1 MCPYF
6 AFVNFI
12 KNPMIMNYSYK
23 NVNFRTIAAFSLLL
37 FTALLSAQKKQKP
50 LNVIFMIGDGMGVSQ
65 VTSAFYFG
73 NSEPNFA
80 KFKVV
85 GLSETSSTSN
95 LITDSA
101 AGATALSIGKKTYKR
116 AIGVDKDSIAIPTIL
131 EQLQK
136 NDYQTGLV
144 SLTSITHATPASYY
158 AHVKDRDL
166 HEDIALEFLK
176 SDVDFA
182 AGGGLKFFNK
192 RKDGKNLLEQLNKN
206 YRIDTV
212 SLSKPI
218 SGKKNL
224 YLLAQDELP
233 NKVQG
238 RGDFLSEATQT
249 ALNYFSK
256 DKKPFFLM
264 VEGSF
269 IDWGG
274 HAKDAEMMTKEVLD
288 FDKTIGVVI
297 DYIKKNPNT
306 LLVVTADHETGGASI
321 GKFSEKDAATGKEK
335 EVGNKVQVN
344 FIDNQHTAALV
355 PVFAMGK
362 GQEIFSGVYPNNT
375 IYHKLVEAL
384 KKSGINIK

>member
-1 MCPYF
+1 MKF
-6 AFVNFI
+6 L
-12 KNPMIMNYSYK
+12 YK
-23 NVNFRTIAAFSLLL
+23 ITIYRKFFLLSLLL
-37 FTALLSAQKKQKP
+37 FTAIFKAQTEKP
-50 LNVIFMIGDGMGVSQ
+50 LNIIFMIGDGMGVSQ

-73 NSEPNFA
+73 NSEPNFT
-80 KFKVV
+80 KFKIV

-101 AGATALSIGKKTYKR
+101 AGATALSTGKKTYKR

-166 HEDIALEFLK
+166 HEDIALGFLK
-176 SDVDFA
+176 SNVDFA

-238 RGDFLSEATQT
+238 RGDFLPEATQT
-249 ALNYFSK
+249 ALDYFSK
-256 DKKPFFLM
+256 NKKPFFLM

-297 DYIKKNPNT
+297 DYIRKNPNT

-321 GKFSEKDAATGKEK
+321 GKYSEKDPVTGKEK
-335 EVGNKVQVN
+335 EIGNKVQVN
-344 FIDNQHTAALV
+344 FIDNQHSAALV

-362 GQEIFSGVYPNNT
+362 GQELFSGVYPNNT
-375 IYHKLVEAL
+375 IYYKLVEAL
-384 KKSGINIK
+384 NKSGITIK

>member
-1 MCPYF
+1 
-6 AFVNFI
+6 
-12 KNPMIMNYSYK
+12 MNYWYK
-23 NVNFRTIAAFSLLL
+23 NVNFRTVAAFSLLL
-37 FTALLSAQKKQKP
+37 FTSLLSAQKKQKP

-73 NSEPNFA
+73 NSEPNFTQ
-80 KFKVV
+80 FKIV

-101 AGATALSIGKKTYKR
+101 AGATALSTGKKTYKR

-158 AHVKDRDL
+158 AHLKDRDL

-192 RKDGKNLLEQLNKN
+192 RKDGKNLLSELNKK

-224 YLLAQDELP
+224 YLLAQDELS

-238 RGDFLSEATQT
+238 RGDFLPEATQT
-249 ALNYFSK
+249 ALDYFAK
-256 DKKPFFLM
+256 NNKPFFLM

-274 HAKDAEMMTKEVLD
+274 HAKDPEMMTKEVLD

-321 GKFSEKDAATGKEK
+321 GKYSEKDVMTGKEK
-335 EVGNKVQVN
+335 EIGNKVQVN

-362 GQEIFSGVYPNNT
+362 GQELFSGVYPNNI

-384 KKSGINIK
+384 KKSGVKKLK

>member
-1 MCPYF
+1 M
-6 AFVNFI
+6 
-12 KNPMIMNYSYK
+12 
-23 NVNFRTIAAFSLLL
+23 
-37 FTALLSAQKKQKP
+37 
-50 LNVIFMIGDGMGVSQ
+50 
-65 VTSAFYFG
+65 
-73 NSEPNFA
+73 
-80 KFKVV
+80 
-85 GLSETSSTSN
+85 
-95 LITDSA
+95 
-101 AGATALSIGKKTYKR
+101 
-116 AIGVDKDSIAIPTIL
+116 
-131 EQLQK
+131 
-136 NDYQTGLV
+136 
-144 SLTSITHATPASYY
+144 
-158 AHVKDRDL
+158 KDRDL
-166 HEDIALEFLK
+166 HEDIALEFLT
-176 SDVDFA
+176 SNVDFA

-238 RGDFLSEATQT
+238 RGDFLPEATQT

-297 DYIKKNPNT
+297 DFIKKNPNT

-321 GKFSEKDAATGKEK
+321 GKYSEKDVATGKEK
-335 EVGNKVQVN
+335 EIGNKVQVN

-362 GQEIFSGVYPNNT
+362 GQEFFSGVYPNNT

-384 KKSGINIK
+384 KKSGIKIK

>member
-1 MCPYF
+1 
-6 AFVNFI
+6 
-12 KNPMIMNYSYK
+12 MNYSYK
-23 NVNFRTIAAFSLLL
+23 NVNLRTVAAFSLLL

-101 AGATALSIGKKTYKR
+101 AGATALSTGKKTYKR

-176 SDVDFA
+176 SNVDFA

-206 YRIDTV
+206 YRIDTI

-218 SGKKNL
+218 SRKKNL

-238 RGDFLSEATQT
+238 RGDFLPEATQT
-249 ALNYFSK
+249 ALDYFSK

-297 DYIKKNPNT
+297 DFIKKNPNT

-321 GKFSEKDAATGKEK
+321 GKYSEKDVATGKEK
-335 EVGNKVQVN
+335 EIGNKVQVN
-344 FIDNQHTAALV
+344 FIDNQHSAALV

-362 GQEIFSGVYPNNT
+362 GQELFSGVYPNNA

-384 KKSGINIK
+384 KKSGVSIK

>member
-1 MCPYF
+1 MPYF
-6 AFVNFI
+6 AFINFI
-12 KNPMIMNYSYK
+12 KNLMIMNYSYK

-50 LNVIFMIGDGMGVSQ
+50 INVIFMIGDGMGVSQ

-101 AGATALSIGKKTYKR
+101 AGATALSTGKKTYKR

-136 NDYQTGLV
+136 NNYQTGLV

-176 SDVDFA
+176 SNVDFA

-238 RGDFLSEATQT
+238 RGDFLPEATQT
-249 ALNYFSK
+249 ALDYFSK
-256 DKKPFFLM
+256 NKKPFFLM

-321 GKFSEKDAATGKEK
+321 GKYSEKDPVTEKEK
-335 EVGNKVQVN
+335 EIGNKVQVN
-344 FIDNQHTAALV
+344 FIDNQHSAALV

-362 GQEIFSGVYPNNT
+362 GQELFSGVYPNNT

-384 KKSGINIK
+384 KKSGIKIK

>member
-1 MCPYF
+1 
-6 AFVNFI
+6 
-12 KNPMIMNYSYK
+12 MNYCYK
-23 NVNFRTIAAFSLLL
+23 NVNFRAIAAFSLLL

-73 NSEPNFA
+73 NSEPNFTQ
-80 KFKVV
+80 FKIV

-101 AGATALSIGKKTYKR
+101 AGATALSTGKKTYKR

-192 RKDGKNLLEQLNKN
+192 RKDGKNLLSELNKK

-212 SLSKPI
+212 SLSKPV

-238 RGDFLSEATQT
+238 RGDFLPEATQT
-249 ALNYFSK
+249 ALDYFAK
-256 DKKPFFLM
+256 NNKPFFLM

-274 HAKDAEMMTKEVLD
+274 HAKDPEMMTKEVLD

-321 GKFSEKDAATGKEK
+321 GKHSEKDVVTGKEK
-335 EVGNKVQVN
+335 EIGNKVQVN

-362 GQEIFSGVYPNNT
+362 GQELFSGVYPNNT

-384 KKSGINIK
+384 KKSGVKKLK

>member
-1 MCPYF
+1 
-6 AFVNFI
+6 
-12 KNPMIMNYSYK
+12 MIYSYK
-23 NVNFRTIAAFSLLL
+23 SINVKGFAAFFMLL
-37 FTALLSAQKKQKP
+37 FTAFTQAQNQKP
-50 LNVIFMIGDGMGVSQ
+50 MNVIFMIGDGMGVSQ

-73 NSEPNFA
+73 EGKPNFQQ
-80 KFKVV
+80 FKYV
-85 GLSETSSTSN
+85 GLSETSSTSDR
-95 LITDSA
+95 ITDSA
-101 AGATALSIGKKTYKR
+101 AGATALSTGQKTFKR
-116 AIGVDKDSIAIPTIL
+116 AIGVDKDSLSIPTIL
-131 EQLQK
+131 EQLQDK
-136 NDYQTGLV
+136 GYKTGLV

-166 HEDIALEFLK
+166 HEDIALDFIK

-192 RKDGKNLLEQLNKN
+192 RKDKKNLLKDLSKKN

-212 SLSKPI
+212 SLSKPVA
-218 SGKKNL
+218 GKRNL
-224 YLLAQDELP
+224 YLMAQDELP

-238 RGDFLSEATQT
+238 RKDFLPEATQV
-249 ALNYFSK
+249 ALDYFTQE
-256 DKKPFFLM
+256 DKPFFLM

-274 HAKDAEMMTKEVLD
+274 HATDPDMMVKEVLD
-288 FDKTIGVVI
+288 FDKTIGVVM
-297 DYIKKNPNT
+297 DFVKKNPNT

-321 GKFSEKDAATGKEK
+321 GKFVQKDPATGKKK
-335 EVGNKVQVN
+335 EDKTKVQVN

-362 GQEIFSGVYPNNT
+362 GEELFSGVYPNNT

-384 KKSGINIK
+384 KKSGVHLK

>member
-1 MCPYF
+1 
-6 AFVNFI
+6 
-12 KNPMIMNYSYK
+12 MNYCYK
-23 NVNFRTIAAFSLLL
+23 NVNFRAIAAFSLLL

-73 NSEPNFA
+73 NSEPNFTQ
-80 KFKVV
+80 FKIV

-101 AGATALSIGKKTYKR
+101 AGATALSTGKKTYKR

-136 NDYQTGLV
+136 NDYQTGLI

-192 RKDGKNLLEQLNKN
+192 RKDGKNLLLELNKN

-212 SLSKPI
+212 SLSKPV

-238 RGDFLSEATQT
+238 RGDFLPEATKT
-249 ALNYFSK
+249 ALDHFS
-256 DKKPFFLM
+256 DSNNPFFLM

-297 DYIKKNPNT
+297 NYIKKNPNT

-321 GKFSEKDAATGKEK
+321 GKYSEKDAVTGKEK
-335 EVGNKVQVN
+335 EIGNKVQVN

-362 GQEIFSGVYPNNT
+362 GQELFSGVYPNNT

-384 KKSGINIK
+384 KKSGIKIKY

>member
-1 MCPYF
+1 
-6 AFVNFI
+6 
-12 KNPMIMNYSYK
+12 MNYSYK

-37 FTALLSAQKKQKP
+37 FTTLMSAQKKQSP
-50 LNVIFMIGDGMGVSQ
+50 LNIIFMIGDGMGVSQ

-101 AGATALSIGKKTYKR
+101 AGATALSTGKKTYKR

-176 SDVDFA
+176 SNIDFA

-206 YRIDTV
+206 YRIDTI

-238 RGDFLSEATQT
+238 RGDFLPEATQT

-297 DYIKKNPNT
+297 DFIKKNPNT

-321 GKFSEKDAATGKEK
+321 GKYSEKDPVTGKEK

-344 FIDNQHTAALV
+344 FIDNQHSAALV

-362 GQEIFSGVYPNNT
+362 GQELFSGVYPNHT

-384 KKSGINIK
+384 RKNGIKIK

>member
-1 MCPYF
+1 
-6 AFVNFI
+6 
-12 KNPMIMNYSYK
+12 MNYCYK
-23 NVNFRTIAAFSLLL
+23 SINFRRFALIPLFL
-37 FTALLSAQKKQKP
+37 FTALMSAQQQKP
-50 LNVIFMIGDGMGVSQ
+50 LNIIFMIGDGMGVSQ

-73 NSEPNFA
+73 NSTPNFT
-80 KFKVV
+80 KFNVV
-85 GLSETSSTSN
+85 GLSETSSTSH

-101 AGATALSIGKKTYKR
+101 AGATALSTGQKTYKR
-116 AIGVDKDSIAIPTIL
+116 AIGVDKDSVAIPTIL

-136 NDYQTGLV
+136 HQYQTGLV
-144 SLTSITHATPASYY
+144 SLTSITHATPAAYY

-166 HEDIALEFLK
+166 HEDIALDFLK

-192 RKDGKNLLEQLNKN
+192 RKDGKNLLKQLSKN
-206 YRIDTV
+206 YKIDTV
-212 SLSKPI
+212 SLSKPVV
-218 SGKKNL
+218 GKKNL
-224 YLLAQDELP
+224 YLMAEDAMP

-238 RGDFLSEATQT
+238 RGDFLPEATQV
-249 ALNYFSK
+249 ALDYFSK
-256 DKKPFFLM
+256 KEKPFFLM

-274 HAKDAEMMTKEVLD
+274 HATDAEMMTKEVLD

-297 DYIKKNPNT
+297 DFIKKNPNT

-321 GKFSEKDAATGKEK
+321 GKYTEEDPATGKMK
-335 EVGNKVQVN
+335 EINDKVQVN

-362 GQEIFSGVYPNNT
+362 GEELFPGVYPNNT
-375 IYHKLVEAL
+375 IYHKLAEAL
-384 KKSGINIK
+384 KKSGVILK

>member
-1 MCPYF
+1 MK
-6 AFVNFI
+6 FI
-12 KNPMIMNYSYK
+12 C
-23 NVNFRTIAAFSLLL
+23 TITKFNKVILLSLLL
-37 FTALLSAQKKQKP
+37 FTALIKAQTQKP
-50 LNVIFMIGDGMGVSQ
+50 LNIIFMIGDGMGVSQ

-73 NSEPNFA
+73 NSEPNFQ

-85 GLSETSSTSN
+85 GLSETSSTSDWV
-95 LITDSA
+95 TDSA
-101 AGATALSIGKKTYKR
+101 AGATALSTGEKTYKR
-116 AIGVDKDSIAIPTIL
+116 AIGVNKDSIALPTIL

-136 NDYQTGLV
+136 KNYQTGLI
-144 SLTSITHATPASYY
+144 SLTSVTHATPASYY

-166 HEDIALEFLK
+166 HEDIALDLVKANVNFL
-176 SDVDFA
+176 

-192 RKDGKNLLEQLNKN
+192 RKDGKNLLNEFKKLNYN
-206 YRIDTV
+206 IDTLK
-212 SLSKPI
+212 LSKPI
-218 SGKKNL
+218 QNKNNF

-238 RGDFLSEATQT
+238 RGDFLPEATQT
-249 ALNYFSK
+249 ALDYLSK
-256 DKKPFFLM
+256 NNKPFFLM

-297 DYIKKNPNT
+297 EYIKKNPNT

-321 GKFSEKDAATGKEK
+321 GKYSEKDPVTGKEK
-335 EVGNKVQVN
+335 EIGNKVQVN

-362 GQEIFSGVYPNNT
+362 NQELFSGVYPNNT

-384 KKSGINIK
+384 KKNGISIK